1 MGFEGPESTL
11 IDALQLKTNT
21 RGTVLT
27 SEGNYETS
35 LNSVFVAGDMH
46 RGQSLV
52 VWALVE
58 GRKAAEA
65 CHDFL
70 NK

>member
-1 MGFEGPESTL
+1 EKDL
-11 IDALQLKTNT
+11 ITALKLDTDA
-21 RGTVLT
+21 RGNVLT
-27 SEGNYETS
+27 AEGSFCTS

-58 GRKAAEA
+58 GRKAAEE
-65 CHDFL
+65 CHEFL
-70 NK
+70 NR